1 MAIVINRS
9 KIIMHL
15 TILGDLTMDFLF
27 LLLSNK
33 SKFWLDTYGLLYYG
47 VIG

>member
-1 MAIVINRS
+1 MAIVINKS
-9 KIIMHL
+9 KRIMHL

-33 SKFWLDTYGLLYYG
+33 AKLWLNAYGLLYYG
-47 VIG
+47 VVD